1 MYVLDRFDVLMSK
14 MIFKKWK
21 NIIDMHFGMKSYLKS
36 THNHTAKH
44 ALFLL
49 RIGTIFF
56 SLLAI
61 RHLLFFSCQSTP
73 TKKKKNRTPLLFFSL
88 RNLNIPHL
96 YLQLFYDYLLSF
108 IGLIDKRDG
117 ELNLV
122 AYMWY
127 CGDHPS
133 GVESSWWWGKNM
145 KFLFLISKKEIESS
159 YFGY

>member
-1 MYVLDRFDVLMSK
+1 
-14 MIFKKWK
+14 
-21 NIIDMHFGMKSYLKS
+21 MHFGTKSYLKS

-49 RIGTIFF
+49 RIGTISF

-133 GVESSWWWGKNM
+133 GVESS
-145 KFLFLISKKEIESS
+145 
-159 YFGY
+159 